1 MVIFA
6 SVKLL
11 SCEFGTSGLKK
22 KKSKYI
28 FGKEVTQLEHIF
40 SVALKS
46 DYKVRI
52 SQLF

>member
-6 SVKLL
+6 SDKLL
-11 SCEFGTSGLKK
+11 SCEFGTFSLKK
-22 KKSKYI
+22 KKYI
-28 FGKEVTQLEHIF
+28 FGKEITQLELIF
-40 SVALKS
+40 SVALKN

>member
-6 SVKLL
+6 SDKLL
-11 SCEFGTSGLKK
+11 SCEFGTSGLK

-28 FGKEVTQLEHIF
+28 FGKEVTQLERIF